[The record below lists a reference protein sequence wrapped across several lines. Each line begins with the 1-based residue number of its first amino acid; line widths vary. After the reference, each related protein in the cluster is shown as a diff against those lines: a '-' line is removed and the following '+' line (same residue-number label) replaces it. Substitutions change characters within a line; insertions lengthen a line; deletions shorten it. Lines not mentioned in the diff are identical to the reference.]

1 MPKSQKTN
9 SASRA
14 STKKQKDSKSTL
26 FAKLRTKYH
35 NLAPHQQASLKRI
48 AILMVLLLIFIGT
61 YVLGKPLDKVV
72 QQIKEPME
80 CKDYLDKNKEMK
92 GLI

>member
-1 MPKSQKTN
+1 MPKSQKIN

-48 AILMVLLLIFIGT
+48 AIQWCYFDFYGT
-61 YVLGKPLDKVV
+61 YVYRIIMKRKSFIFNEEISLG
-72 QQIKEPME
+72 
-80 CKDYLDKNKEMK
+80 
-92 GLI
+92 